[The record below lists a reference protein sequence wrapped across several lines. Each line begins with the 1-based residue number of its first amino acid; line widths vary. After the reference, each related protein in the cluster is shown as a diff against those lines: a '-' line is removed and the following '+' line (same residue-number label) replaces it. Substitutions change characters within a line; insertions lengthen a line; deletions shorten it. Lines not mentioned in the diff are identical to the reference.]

1 MQLVGKKYL
10 IILDDVSNFH
20 ETLESGSSYEEEMG
34 EQIGSGLPKGCGGTV
49 IVTSRDEEVGK
60 QMVGEVN
67 LHKLVPLSDKVI
79 WLIFKDS
86 VQKDGTELP
95 TGLETLKD
103 DIVNKCGGLP
113 LAAKMLGE
121 IMNKNLRASVNTQQ
135 GMQQPTC

>member
-20 ETLESGSSYEEEMG
+20 ETLESGSSYDEEMG

-60 QMVGEVN
+60 QMVGEEN

-95 TGLETLKD
+95 TGLETLKY

-113 LAAKMLGE
+113 LATKMLGE